1 MKRLLF
7 WGLLAIFIFGTSCN
21 LQQPVVSVETIK
33 QQQTIKLIPIER
45 MVEQDTI
52 GIGNVKVW
60 VGSNEGLFTG
70 GGYYQGATAEYTI
83 PIYNG
88 YSVDKQVLLI
98 VEPSPKLT
106 RVFLSDGTEDWN
118 YQPAPPDI
126 IKWVSL
132 EDSRPIIPARS
143 MREILVTL
151 KMPKLEDKNAYVW
164 FVTNYGEKRLEGM
177 IAAATEASL
186 KELPKASGKELQN
199 LVLLKLN
206 EHPESR
212 TLLLLKT
219 PQTERKLNTDTR
231 YLLELQSEEIIQFYD
246 IRKDKWEFRITV
258 VAIGQGY
265 YETAVS
271 QRWLVTMR

>member
-21 LQQPVVSVETIK
+21 LQQPVVPVETIK

-45 MVEQDTI
+45 MVEQD
-52 GIGNVKVW
+52 
-60 VGSNEGLFTG
+60 
-70 GGYYQGATAEYTI
+70 TI

-151 KMPKLEDKNAYVW
+151 KIPKLEDKNAYVW

-231 YLLELQSEEIIQFYD
+231 YLLELQSEEIIQF
-246 IRKDKWEFRITV
+246 
-258 VAIGQGY
+258 
-265 YETAVS
+265 
-271 QRWLVTMR
+271 